1 MLIVRNLREYL
12 ALHVRVLKTNDMS
25 PSTKSLKRTNMDDL
39 ALLKTVPLLSFLP
52 DPTLGDIRTKLI
64 EQHYEK
70 GEFIFREGDK
80 AEWFYFLKQGAI
92 KCLKYAPQGDE
103 LILKIL
109 LPGEMFCCES
119 VTFEGDTV
127 HPGNAQAMGPTTVL
141 KLNRTV
147 YFECLHQHPPVT
159 MQVISYLGNRLKESQ
174 DLAKSLA
181 LDPAETRLAA
191 LLLRLAEKLGVKEP
205 DGVYIGIQLTRQE
218 IAHMIAVTEE
228 TAVRIL
234 TRFKEQ
240 GVLLAHS
247 GKKIIIAD
255 MDSLSK
261 LAS

>member
-1 MLIVRNLREYL
+1 
-12 ALHVRVLKTNDMS
+12 
-25 PSTKSLKRTNMDDL
+25 MDDL
-39 ALLKTVPLLSFLP
+39 DLLKTVPLLSFLP
-52 DPTLGDIRTKLI
+52 GDTLEDIRTKLV

-70 GEFIFREGDK
+70 GEFIFREGEK

-127 HPGNAQAMGPTTVL
+127 HPGNAQSLGPTTVL
-141 KLNRTV
+141 KLNRTT

-174 DLAKSLA
+174 DLAKSFA
-181 LDPAETRLAA
+181 LDPAETRLAT
-191 LLLRLAEKLGVKEP
+191 LLLRLAEKLGEKEP
-205 DGVYIGIQLTRQE
+205 EGVYIGIQLTRQE
-218 IAHMIAVTEE
+218 IAQMIAVAKE
-228 TAVRIL
+228 TVVRIL

-240 GVLLAHS
+240 GILFAPS
-247 GKKIIIAD
+247 GKKLIIAD
-255 MDSLSK
+255 MDALK
-261 LAS
+261 QLAS

>member
-1 MLIVRNLREYL
+1 MRSRES
-12 ALHVRVLKTNDMS
+12 A
-25 PSTKSLKRTNMDDL
+25 NMDGLD
-39 ALLKTVPLLSFLP
+39 LLKTVPLLSFLP
-52 DPTLGDIRTKLI
+52 DDSLEDIKTKLI

-70 GEFIFREGDK
+70 NEFIFREGEK

-92 KCLKYAPQGDE
+92 KCLKYAPQGNE

-127 HPGNAQAMGPTTVL
+127 HPGNAQSLGPTTVL
-141 KLNRTV
+141 KLNRAI

-159 MQVISYLGNRLKESQ
+159 IQVISYLGNRLKESQ

-191 LLLRLAEKLGVKEP
+191 LLLRLAEKLGEKEP
-205 DGVYIGIQLTRQE
+205 EGIYIGIQLTRQE
-218 IAHMIAVTEE
+218 IAHMIAITEE

-240 GVLLAHS
+240 GILLTQP
-247 GKKIIIAD
+247 GKKLIISD
-255 MDSLSK
+255 MDALRK

>member
-1 MLIVRNLREYL
+1 
-12 ALHVRVLKTNDMS
+12 
-25 PSTKSLKRTNMDDL
+25 MDELD
-39 ALLKTVPLLSFLP
+39 LLKTVPLLSFLP
-52 DPTLGDIRTKLI
+52 DDTLQDIMTKLV
-64 EQHYEK
+64 EQQYEK

-127 HPGNAQAMGPTTVL
+127 HPGNAQSLGPTTVL
-141 KLNRTV
+141 KLNRTT

-181 LDPAETRLAA
+181 LDPAETRLAT
-191 LLLRLAEKLGVKEP
+191 LLLRLAEKLGEKEP
-205 DGVYIGIQLTRQE
+205 EGVYIGIQLTRQE
-218 IAHMIAVTEE
+218 IAHMIAVTKE
-228 TAVRIL
+228 TVVRIL

-240 GVLLAHS
+240 GILFTHS
-247 GKKIIIAD
+247 GKKLIIAD
-255 MDSLSK
+255 MDALK
-261 LAS
+261 QLAP

>member
-1 MLIVRNLREYL
+1 
-12 ALHVRVLKTNDMS
+12 
-25 PSTKSLKRTNMDDL
+25 MDDL
-39 ALLKTVPLLSFLP
+39 DLLKTVPLLSFLP
-52 DPTLGDIRTKLI
+52 DDTLEDIRTKLI
-64 EQHYEK
+64 EQRYEK
-70 GEFIFREGDK
+70 DEFIFREGDK

-127 HPGNAQAMGPTTVL
+127 HPGNAQAMGPTTAL

-191 LLLRLAEKLGVKEP
+191 LLLRLAEKLGEKEP
-205 DGVYIGIQLTRQE
+205 EGVYIGIQLTRQE
-218 IAHMIAVTEE
+218 IAQMIAVTKE
-228 TAVRIL
+228 TVVRNL
-234 TRFKEQ
+234 TRFKER
-240 GVLLAHS
+240 GILFAHS
-247 GKKIIIAD
+247 GKKLIIAD
-255 MDSLSK
+255 MDALK
-261 LAS
+261 QLAS

>member
-1 MLIVRNLREYL
+1 MPFTRSRDS
-12 ALHVRVLKTNDMS
+12 TDM
-25 PSTKSLKRTNMDDL
+25 DEL

-52 DPTLGDIRTKLI
+52 DETLADIRTKLV
-64 EQHYEK
+64 EQRYEK

-92 KCLKYAPQGDE
+92 KCLKFAPQGDE

-127 HPGNAQAMGPTTVL
+127 HPGNAQSMGQTTVL
-141 KLNRTV
+141 KLNRAT
-147 YFECLHQHPPVT
+147 YFECLREHPPVT

-181 LDPAETRLAA
+181 LDTAETRLAA
-191 LLLRLAEKLGVKEP
+191 LLLRLAEKLGEKEP
-205 DGVYIGIQLTRQE
+205 GGVYIGIQLTRQE
-218 IAHMIAVTEE
+218 IAHMIAVTVE

-240 GVLLAHS
+240 GILHAQS
-247 GKKIIIAD
+247 GKKLVIAD
-255 MDSLSK
+255 MDALK
-261 LAS
+261 ELAS

>member
-1 MLIVRNLREYL
+1 
-12 ALHVRVLKTNDMS
+12 
-25 PSTKSLKRTNMDDL
+25 MDDL
-39 ALLKTVPLLSFLP
+39 SLLKTVPLLSFLP
-52 DPTLGDIRTKLI
+52 DDTLADIRTKLI
-64 EQHYEK
+64 EQQYEK

-127 HPGNAQAMGPTTVL
+127 HPGNAQSLGPTTVL
-141 KLNRTV
+141 KLNRTI
-147 YFECLHQHPPVT
+147 YFECLREHPPVT

-181 LDPAETRLAA
+181 LDPAETRVAA
-191 LLLRLAEKLGVKEP
+191 LLLRLAEKLGEKEP
-205 DGVYIGIQLTRQE
+205 EGVYIGIQLTRQE
-218 IAHMIAVTEE
+218 IAHMIAITEE

-234 TRFKEQ
+234 TRLKEQ
-240 GVLLAHS
+240 GILHAQS
-247 GKKIIIAD
+247 GKKLVIAD
-255 MDSLSK
+255 MDALK
-261 LAS
+261 QLAS